1 MNEKKGG
8 KIMSDLEKRITE
20 LEDKFEIQ
28 QALNR
33 YVTGL
38 DTKNMEMY
46 LSAFDEN
53 AHLDMQ
59 SWGEST
65 GIAAI
70 EEGVKGTWASLPKTN
85 HVAGNFTLLSYDGQ
99 TATCRSIVVSFAWAA
114 DDSDLLSYAAYNDT
128 LRKKDDGTWVIC
140 DRIFDT
146 RFTGD
151 VASLWGLVRA

>member
-1 MNEKKGG
+1 MA
-8 KIMSDLEKRITE
+8 DLEARIVA

-38 DTKNMEMY
+38 DTRNLEMY

-70 EEGVKGTWASLPKTN
+70 EEGVKGTWEGFASTN
-85 HVAGNFTLLSYDGQ
+85 HVAGNFTLLEYDGQ
-99 TATCRSIVVSFAWAA
+99 VAKCRSIVISFAWMA
-114 DDSDLLSYAAYNDT
+114 DNSPLLSYAAYNDT
-128 LRKKDDGTWVIC
+128 LCRKEDGTWVIC

-151 VASLWGLVRA
+151 PGSLWGLALAEK

>member
-1 MNEKKGG
+1 MT
-8 KIMSDLEKRITE
+8 DLEKRIVA
-20 LEDKFEIQ
+20 LEDKFEIE

-38 DTKNMEMY
+38 DTRNLDLY

-65 GIAAI
+65 GIEAI
-70 EEGVKGTWASLPKTN
+70 KAGVYGTWEGFDSTN

-99 TATCRSIVVSFAWAA
+99 EAKCRSIVISFAWMA
-114 DDSDLLSYAAYNDT
+114 DKSPLLSYAAYNDT
-128 LRKKDDGTWVIC
+128 LRRKEDGTWVIC
-140 DRIFDT
+140 DRVFDT
-146 RFTGD
+146 RFTGSP
-151 VASLWGLVRA
+151 ASLWGLEKDD